1 MGVVSLRT
9 YRDPSYMPLLVL
21 VDTQIEYVAENRAL
35 CLGDVE
41 TAISNCRRILEYARE
56 AGMPVAFLRWQQRG
70 KFFAKTS
77 ETSGWIEGLTPT
89 GADMV
94 FDRDLPSA
102 YANREF
108 ASMMDAGG
116 GENAVL
122 AGFTGTL
129 ACLSTII
136 EAYHRQHNL
145 TFVSDASASHPLRSL
160 EKGRSHEA
168 AVDIARLYGGVTT
181 ADDWILQQENRMTR
195 AWGALT

>member
-9 YRDPSYMPLLVL
+9 YRDPTYMPLLVL
-21 VDTQIEYVAENRAL
+21 LDTQIEYVAENRAL
-35 CLGDVE
+35 CLGDV
-41 TAISNCRRILEYARE
+41 TGAVSNCRRLLIYARE
-56 AGMPVAFLRWQQRG
+56 VGMPVAFLRWQQRG
-70 KFFAKTS
+70 KFFGKTS

-108 ASMMDAGG
+108 ASMMDSGG

-129 ACLSTII
+129 ACLSTVI
-136 EAYHRQHNL
+136 EAYHRQHNV
-145 TFVSDASASHPLRSL
+145 TFVSDASASHPLCSL
-160 EKGRSHEA
+160 EEGKSHEA

-181 ADDWILQQENRMTR
+181 AEDWIRQQENKMTR